1 MIENTKYPLISVIVP
16 TFQRS
21 SLLPRAIDS
30 ILAQTWENI
39 EIVVVDDN
47 LPDSE
52 EQKETHRVL
61 ERYKDRKRFLYLT
74 KTEKI
79 GGGAARN
86 LALRQCHGEYVA
98 FLDDDDKYLPDK
110 LEKQISFIQK
120 YRLDGC
126 YHDVKWFNEKEKQV
140 EYRTMDYTQDYSP
153 EGLLKAHILHSIA
166 PTSIYMFRKDK
177 LLTTEGFGE
186 VASGQDFILMLR
198 CIEKGM
204 KLHYMEGAYVI
215 QYLHS
220 GRRISLGDSK
230 IKGENMLYRL
240 KHQYFYLLTEEEQ
253 AYVKFRHYAVLAFS
267 SMRSKR
273 WRMAARYAVKT
284 VKTSPWFCGKETIRY
299 LRSKYRRK

>member
-1 MIENTKYPLISVIVP
+1 M
-16 TFQRS
+16 
-21 SLLPRAIDS
+21 
-30 ILAQTWENI
+30 
-39 EIVVVDDN
+39 
-47 LPDSE
+47 
-52 EQKETHRVL
+52 
-61 ERYKDRKRFLYLT
+61 
-74 KTEKI
+74 
-79 GGGAARN
+79 
-86 LALRQCHGEYVA
+86 A

-120 YRLDGC
+120 FQLDGC

-204 KLHYMEGAYVI
+204 KLRYMEGAYVI

-220 GRRISLGDSK
+220 GRRISLGDNK

-273 WRMAARYAVKT
+273 WRMAAKYAVKT

>member
-74 KTEKI
+74 TPGKI

-177 LLTTEGFGE
+177 LLTTEGFG
-186 VASGQDFILMLR
+186 D
-198 CIEKGM
+198 
-204 KLHYMEGAYVI
+204 
-215 QYLHS
+215 
-220 GRRISLGDSK
+220 
-230 IKGENMLYRL
+230 
-240 KHQYFYLLTEEEQ
+240 
-253 AYVKFRHYAVLAFS
+253 
-267 SMRSKR
+267 
-273 WRMAARYAVKT
+273 
-284 VKTSPWFCGKETIRY
+284 
-299 LRSKYRRK
+299 RKSVV